1 MEELLHNS
9 NSVKDFDAAY
19 EDVDPAIF
27 DDPVLMLKWLD
38 GKPQEESGLP
48 PQPAQEAKVAVEN
61 PNTTTSQ
68 IRAKKPKAAP
78 EDRWEAAHIAAAAEI
93 DVAENYASW
102 LDSKV
107 SATSKEELYQ
117 AYAIIEEYA
126 YKYKLLTKPLLNT
139 SDVST
144 IRNIQNLLVQKKEFR
159 SMDATKRYICG
170 LALRQFIQFL
180 TEAQTPDETCSS
192 TIKQTVTTHSLQESM
207 QSPDDFNRARDE
219 RARRWAEAD
228 QKEKE
233 LLESERQARARRWAF
248 LGKK

>member
-1 MEELLHNS
+1 MS
-9 NSVKDFDAAY
+9 IKDDIAIIGEKY
-19 EDVDPAIF
+19 EDIDPAIF

-38 GKPQEESGLP
+38 GKPQKESGLP
-48 PQPAQEAKVAVEN
+48 PQPAQEDKVTAEIT
-61 PNTTTSQ
+61 NTMSQ
-68 IRAKKPKAAP
+68 SHTPKIKKPP
-78 EDRWEAAHIAAAAEI
+78 DDRWEAAHIAAAAEV

-180 TEAQTPDETCSS
+180 TEAQAPDETRSS
-192 TIKQTVTTHSLQESM
+192 TIKQTATTHSLQEST

-233 LLESERQARARRWAF
+233 LLESERQARARKWAF

>member
-9 NSVKDFDAAY
+9 NSVKDFDTAY

-38 GKPQEESGLP
+38 GKPQEESGLS
-48 PQPAQEAKVAVEN
+48 PQPAQEDKVAAEIT
-61 PNTTTSQ
+61 NTT
-68 IRAKKPKAAP
+68 PKSRTP
-78 EDRWEAAHIAAAAEI
+78 KTKQPPKDRWETSHIAAAAGV
-93 DVAENYASW
+93 DVAEDYVSW

-117 AYAIIEEYA
+117 TYAIIEEYA
-126 YKYKLLTKPLLNT
+126 YKYKLLSKPLLNT
-139 SDVST
+139 SDIST

-180 TEAQTPDETCSS
+180 TEAQSPDEMHSS
-192 TIKQTVTTHSLQESM
+192 TIKQAVTTHSLQQSE
-207 QSPDDFNRARDE
+207 QSPDGFNRERDE

-233 LLESERQARARRWAF
+233 LLESERQARARKWAAAT
-248 LGKK
+248 KK